1 MGVDNDRILE
11 ALGAEIRAE
20 AAASRISLNAL
31 AESAGIVR
39 TTLYKYLDNDRA
51 MPIAVLLAVADRLD
65 VRPDVLMDRAQQ
77 RAGRD
82 PQGGGDSNQI

>member
-1 MGVDNDRILE
+1 MDIDTTLQ

-20 AAASRISLNAL
+20 AAAQRISLNDL
-31 AESAGIVR
+31 ASAAGIVR

-51 MPIAVLLAVADRLD
+51 MPLGVLLAVSERLG
-65 VRPDVLMDRAQQ
+65 VGADVLMDRAQQ

-82 PQGGGDSNQI
+82 SE